1 MDKRTYKSLIKSL
14 LHKTNNGA
22 SCIFSVTDERLDNV
36 TMLDGD
42 INGLEV
48 CAMRIVEEI
57 AGQREQSFESE
68 IESIKLRKEQ
78 ERFWEDSL
86 E

>member
-1 MDKRTYKSLIKSL
+1 MGKRTYKSLIKSL
-14 LHKTNNGA
+14 LHKANNGA

-48 CAMRIVEEI
+48 CAMRIIEEI

-78 ERFWEDSL
+78 ERFWEDCL

>member
-1 MDKRTYKSLIKSL
+1 MDKRTYKRLIKSMIR
-14 LHKTNNGA
+14 KANNRA
-22 SCIFSVTDERLDNV
+22 SCIFGVTDERLDNV

-48 CAMRIVEEI
+48 CAMRIIEEI
-57 AGQREQSFESE
+57 AGQREQSFESA

-78 ERFWEDSL
+78 ERFWEDAL